1 MKNLRYLELIIVIL
15 LTSLLI
21 ALGIWQINRFNNKR
35 NIDFSSVPN
44 DSSVA
49 IIDSKELQYKL
60 LNLEGIFLHDKEI
73 YVYRS
78 FKANNNSKK
87 NIGTSIALTPFQTNN
102 GTIIMVLRGLLF
114 DKTKA
119 VKPINQNKVTL
130 RGITIPSEKDS
141 LFIESFDQ
149 KHNIWFAINL
159 SKIKEVLKENIIT
172 SYYLVADPESKEVDS
187 DLSPINYQ
195 DYLNLTKANYWH
207 HLFYAI
213 NWFLM
218 AIALCIIY
226 AIYWRKSNPS
236 KELR

>member
-1 MKNLRYLELIIVIL
+1 MKNLRYLELIIIIL
-15 LTSLLI
+15 LISLLTT
-21 ALGIWQINRFNNKR
+21 LGMWQINRFNTKR
-35 NIDFSSVPN
+35 TIHFSSVPSN
-44 DSSVA
+44 SLVA
-49 IIDSKELQYKL
+49 IIDSKELQHKL
-60 LNLEGIFLHDKEI
+60 LNLEGIFLYDKEI

-78 FKANNNSKK
+78 FKASNNSKK
-87 NIGTSIALTPFQTNN
+87 NIGTSIVLTPFKTNN
-102 GTIIMVLRGLLF
+102 GNIIMVLRGLLL

-119 VKPINQNKVTL
+119 AAPINQNTLTL
-130 RGITIPSEKDS
+130 RGITIPSEKDA

-159 SKIKEVLKENIIT
+159 TKIKEVLKENIIT
-172 SYYLVADPESKEVDS
+172 SYYLVAEPEQKILEP

-218 AIALCIIY
+218 AISLCIIY
-226 AIYWRKSNPS
+226 AIYRRKSTPS

>member
-1 MKNLRYLELIIVIL
+1 MKNLRYLELIIIIL

-60 LNLEGIFLHDKEI
+60 LNLEGVFLYDKEI
-73 YVYRS
+73 YIYRS
-78 FKANNNSKK
+78 FKASNNSKK

-102 GTIIMVLRGLLF
+102 GNIIMVLRGLLF
-114 DKTKA
+114 DKTQA
-119 VKPINQNKVTL
+119 AKPINQNTVTL

-172 SYYLVADPESKEVDS
+172 SYYLVADPENKELDS

-195 DYLNLTKANYWH
+195 DYVNLTKANYWH

-226 AIYWRKSNPS
+226 AIYRRKSTPS